1 MDPLFG
7 FIDDITVQHPE
18 ENNAG
23 PVGEYTISYPTDQSQ
38 QQFQLHQS
46 NNAQFSNNTTDSSSA
61 QVVHVVSENSQNEK
75 QIYVIKLENF
85 LKDDRNPDDTTI
97 KFEGTE
103 AETDEQANN
112 EVKVNLNQGDSFDQ
126 GLGVLSS
133 TESSSNEEE
142 EEDPDQE
149 AKEEEPGPDPQIA

>member
-23 PVGEYTISYPTDQSQ
+23 VGEYTISYPNDQSQ
-38 QQFQLHQS
+38 QQFQLHHS
-46 NNAQFSNNTTDSSSA
+46 NAQFSNNTTDSSAA

-97 KFEGTE
+97 KFEG
-103 AETDEQANN
+103 AETEEQANN
-112 EVKVNLNQGDSFDQ
+112 EVKVNLNQGDGFNP
-126 GLGVLSS
+126 GLSSS

-142 EEDPDQE
+142 EEDPNQE
-149 AKEEEPGPDPQIA
+149 QEQEEPGPDPQIA